1 MREWRSGNPDRP
13 SSPEWDRLADTTKKV
28 WGNAL
33 DVIEAKW
40 GDVPLAVFN
49 DPRMKARIVRWR
61 DSRAST
67 PRSADIGVTVLRA
80 LLRFG
85 ELRGRVHTN
94 AASGIPSIYRGG
106 DRAEIIWTEDE
117 IAAFCAKAAELG
129 LSHAADGLRL
139 AATTGLRREDLVSLT
154 WDHVSDFGIRKK
166 AKKRS
171 RGKRRFANVPN
182 LPSLDELLGELR
194 GSHRASGVQTVLVD
208 AKGKSW
214 TPDRLTKAVAK
225 VRDAVGF
232 VHVDQETG
240 QRRTKHLHDA
250 RGTYATRLMTSSD
263 LTDHDLAT
271 IMGWSPEEVSRIRHH
286 YVDQGAII
294 MAIGERIGRRG
305 VNR

>member
-1 MREWRSGNPDRP
+1 MGRALVIGVHFVRSARAGRPIRWYVYAWRGGPQVYRSEERRKPRLTHDVIRAIADALDARAPKEPDNLRSVMRDWRSANPDRP

-33 DVIEAKW
+33 DLIEAKW

-49 DPRMKARIVRWR
+49 DPRMKARIVKWR

-85 ELRGRVHTN
+85 ELRGKVHIN

-117 IAAFCAKAAELG
+117 IAAFCVKASELG
-129 LSHAADGLRL
+129 LDHAADGLRL
-139 AATTGLRREDLVSLT
+139 AATTGLRRDDLVSLT
-154 WDHVSDFGIRKK
+154 WDHVSAFGIRKM

-171 RGKRRFANVPN
+171 RGKRRFANVPT
-182 LPSLDELLGELR
+182 LPALYELLDELR
-194 GSHRASGVQTVLVD
+194 GRHRASGVQTVLVD
-208 AKGKSW
+208 AKGNSW

-225 VRDAVGF
+225 VRDAV
-232 VHVDQETG
+232 
-240 QRRTKHLHDA
+240 
-250 RGTYATRLMTSSD
+250 
-263 LTDHDLAT
+263 
-271 IMGWSPEEVSRIRHH
+271 
-286 YVDQGAII
+286 
-294 MAIGERIGRRG
+294 
-305 VNR
+305 